1 MMKLFFIGLIVSV
14 TLSGQAKAVQ
24 FEGFEFPQEVKVEN
38 ERLALNGLALRKM
51 TFLGIRVLVAGFYL
65 PRPISDP
72 LAIEKMAGRKQ
83 LRLHF
88 LKNVSA
94 KTIATTWTEELMKNC
109 VTSCPEIKEK
119 AAGLERLISDVKKN
133 DLLEITFEKDRL
145 IFQLNGQ
152 KEGSIDGPEFALAFL
167 RIWIGDSPINEDF
180 KKDLLKQFN
189 LL

>member
-1 MMKLFFIGLIVSV
+1 MNLFFMGLIVFI

-24 FEGFEFPQEVKVEN
+24 FEGFEFPHEIQVEN
-38 ERLALNGLALRKM
+38 ERLALNGLALRKV
-51 TFLGIRVLVAGFYL
+51 TFLGIRVLVAGLYL
-65 PRPISDP
+65 PRPISEP
-72 LAIEKMAGRKQ
+72 LAIEKMAGPKQ

-109 VTSCPEIKEK
+109 VTSCPEIKDK
-119 AAGLERLISDVKKN
+119 ATGLEQLISGVKKN
-133 DLLEITFEKDRL
+133 DLLVITFEKDRL
-145 IFQLNGQ
+145 ILQLNDQ
-152 KEGSIDGPEFALAFL
+152 KEGSINGSEFTLAFL
-167 RIWIGDSPINEDF
+167 RIWIGDHPINEDF

>member
-1 MMKLFFIGLIVSV
+1 MMKMFFMCLIVLV

-24 FEGFEFPQEVKVEN
+24 FEGFEFPQEIQVEN
-38 ERLALNGLALRKM
+38 ERLALNGLALRKV
-51 TFLGIRVLVAGFYL
+51 TFLGIRVLVAGLYL
-65 PRPISDP
+65 PRPISEP
-72 LAIEKMAGRKQ
+72 LAIEKMVGRKQ

-133 DLLEITFEKDRL
+133 DLLAITFEKDRL
-145 IFQLNGQ
+145 FFQLNSQ
-152 KEGSIDGPEFALAFL
+152 KGGPIDGPEFALAFL
-167 RIWIGDSPINEDF
+167 RIWIGDHPINEDF

>member
-1 MMKLFFIGLIVSV
+1 MMKLFFIGLIISV

-38 ERLALNGLALRKM
+38 ERLTLNGLALRKV

-65 PRPISDP
+65 PQPVSEP

-94 KTIATTWTEELMKNC
+94 NTIATTWTEELMKNC

-119 AAGLERLISDVKKN
+119 AAGLESLIYGVKKN
-133 DLLEITFEKDRL
+133 DLLAITFEKDRL

-152 KEGSIDGPEFALAFL
+152 KGGSINGPEFALAFL
-167 RIWIGDSPINEDF
+167 RIWIGDHPINEDF
-180 KKDLLKQFN
+180 KKDLIKQFR
-189 LL
+189 LF

>member
-1 MMKLFFIGLIVSV
+1 MMKIFFMCLIVLV

-24 FEGFEFPQEVKVEN
+24 FEGFEFPQEIQVEN
-38 ERLALNGLALRKM
+38 ERLALNGLALRKV

-65 PRPISDP
+65 PQSFSEPI
-72 LAIEKMAGRKQ
+72 AVEKMAGRKQ

-119 AAGLERLISDVKKN
+119 TARLEGLISGVKMN
-133 DLLEITFEKDRL
+133 DLLTITFEKNRL

-152 KEGSIDGPEFALAFL
+152 KGGSIDGPEFALAFL
-167 RIWIGDSPINEDF
+167 RIWIGDHPINEDF
-180 KKDLLKQFN
+180 KKDLLKQFDLN
-189 LL
+189 

>member
-1 MMKLFFIGLIVSV
+1 MMKLFFIGLIISV

-38 ERLALNGLALRKM
+38 ERLALNGLALRKV
-51 TFLGIRVLVAGFYL
+51 TFLEIRVLVAGFYL
-65 PRPISDP
+65 PQPTSEP
-72 LAIEKMAGRKQ
+72 SVIEKMEGRKQ

-167 RIWIGDSPINEDF
+167 RIWIGDHPINEDF
-180 KKDLLKQFN
+180 KKDLLKQFR
-189 LL
+189 LF

>member
-1 MMKLFFIGLIVSV
+1 MMKMFLIGLIILT
-14 TLSGQAKAVQ
+14 TLPGQAKIVQ
-24 FEGFEFPQEVKVEN
+24 FEGFDFPQEVKVED
-38 ERLALNGLALRKM
+38 EKLALNGLALRKVP
-51 TFLGIRVLVAGFYL
+51 FLGIRVLVAGFYL
-65 PRPISDP
+65 PQPVSEP

-94 KTIATTWTEELMKNC
+94 KTIATTWAEELIKNC
-109 VTSCPEIKEK
+109 VKSCPEIKEK
-119 AAGLERLISDVKKN
+119 AARLESLISGVKMN
-133 DLLEITFEKDRL
+133 DLLTITFETDRL

-152 KEGSIDGPEFALAFL
+152 KGGSIDGPEFALAFL